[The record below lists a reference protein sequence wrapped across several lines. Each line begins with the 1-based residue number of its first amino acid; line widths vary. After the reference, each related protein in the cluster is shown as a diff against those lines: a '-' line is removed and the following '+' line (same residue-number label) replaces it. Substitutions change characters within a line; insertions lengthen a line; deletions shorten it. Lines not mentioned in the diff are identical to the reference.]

1 MDRQLEIPAGSQEI
15 TLAELRDA
23 AASLKWA
30 IAIFICVCT
39 VFAGTLAWMRP
50 KQYTAQTVLAGTSND
65 SEGSHFGSLADA
77 ASSLGGLASLAGLS
91 SPEEQQKWE
100 SIAVL
105 ESEDLTQNFIQ
116 QNNLLPILYAKK
128 WDASRNRWRDTDPQ
142 RIPTL
147 WQASQYFKHKICK
160 VTTDEKTGL
169 ITMTITWRNPVQA
182 AAWTNDLVKMTN
194 DYLRTKAIDRSER
207 SIAFL
212 NEEAAKTTVVE
223 ARQAIFSVLESEIDK
238 AMLARGTEEYAFKV
252 LDPAFPPEKPSSLAV
267 SAWVLLTLV
276 ATSLLA
282 FLGVFVR
289 VAWNK
294 K

>member
-23 AASLKWA
+23 AVSLKWT
-30 IAIFICVCT
+30 IATFICVCT
-39 VFAGTLAWMRP
+39 VLAGTLGWMRP
-50 KQYTAQTVLAGTSND
+50 KQYTVHVILAGTSTD
-65 SEGSHFGSLADA
+65 SEGGHFGALADA

-91 SPEEQQKWE
+91 SPGEQQKWE
-100 SIAVL
+100 SITVL

-116 QNNLLPILYAKK
+116 QNNLLPVLYAKK
-128 WDASRNRWRDTDPQ
+128 WDANRNRWRDTDPQ

-147 WQASQYFKHKICK
+147 WQANQYFKGKIRN
-160 VTTDEKTGL
+160 VTVDDKSGL
-169 ITMTITWRNPVQA
+169 VTLTITWRNPVQA
-182 AAWTNDLVKMTN
+182 AAWANGLVKMTN

-223 ARQAIFSVLESEIDK
+223 ARQAIYSVLESEIDK

-252 LDPAFPPEKPSSLAV
+252 LDPAFPPERPSSLAASV
-267 SAWVLLTLV
+267 WVFLTFV

-282 FLGVFVR
+282 FLAVFVH

-294 K
+294 D